1 MVNVYDNISPEKA
14 QAIMFLAGSRSSMA
28 SVSIHPRAA
37 LMQAVTPKLKVADG
51 IHGSQSRVASPC
63 SGISSQISV
72 GSRPSATLVPSV
84 VPQARIASLARFLE
98 KRKERVVNNGPYSL
112 PTSSTENACGSNI
125 SNFVNKPQTSPVTQ
139 SSSND
144 QQFCR
149 ALHEND
155 TMNLQAKSE
164 MLMKERRV
172 QTVDHHSPAEQGQK
186 QRTREIEVIHQHH
199 PTSEAA
205 GGGVVAGT
213 AEAMANTIQSVIDAL
228 TGTSSSE
235 ERKNERTN
243 DILIVTELHW
253 EGNTVTDITMNFEF

>member
-1 MVNVYDNISPEKA
+1 
-14 QAIMFLAGSRSSMA
+14 MA

-37 LMQAVTPKLKVADG
+37 LMQAVAPKHTVADG

-63 SGISSQISV
+63 SGLSSQISV
-72 GSRPSATLVPSV
+72 GSRPSGQPATLVSSE

-125 SNFVNKPQTSPVTQ
+125 SSFVSKPQTSPFSDMATFNNT
-139 SSSND
+139 SPKAD
-144 QQFCR
+144 
-149 ALHEND
+149 EGG
-155 TMNLQAKSE
+155 
-164 MLMKERRV
+164 MKERRV

-205 GGGVVAGT
+205 GVGVVAGA

-235 ERKNERTN
+235 GRKNE
-243 DILIVTELHW
+243 
-253 EGNTVTDITMNFEF
+253 

>member
-1 MVNVYDNISPEKA
+1 
-14 QAIMFLAGSRSSMA
+14 
-28 SVSIHPRAA
+28 
-37 LMQAVTPKLKVADG
+37 MQAVAPKHTV
-51 IHGSQSRVASPC
+51 GS
-63 SGISSQISV
+63 GLSSQISV
-72 GSRPSATLVPSV
+72 GSRPSGQPATLVPFV

-98 KRKERVVNNGPYSL
+98 KPKERVVNNGPYSL

-125 SNFVNKPQTSPVTQ
+125 SSFVNKPQTSPVTQ

-155 TMNLQAKSE
+155 TMNLQANFGSSLIWQYSTTRLQR
-164 MLMKERRV
+164 LMKERRV
-172 QTVDHHSPAEQGQK
+172 QTVDHHSPTEQGQK

-205 GGGVVAGT
+205 GGGVVAGA

-235 ERKNERTN
+235 ERKNETLTQNMQISMRTQCAASSFSLHGQKEETQS
-243 DILIVTELHW
+243 ILCQIAWFPYRFLVFPFLHS
-253 EGNTVTDITMNFEF
+253 FFCLR